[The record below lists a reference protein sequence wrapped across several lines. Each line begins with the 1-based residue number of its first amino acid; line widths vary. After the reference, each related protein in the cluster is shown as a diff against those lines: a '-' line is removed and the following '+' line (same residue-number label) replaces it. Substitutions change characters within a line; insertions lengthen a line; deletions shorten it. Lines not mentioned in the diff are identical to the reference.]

1 MKHFIAIGVLLFTAT
16 SANACR
22 PPYLEYSAVF
32 EPGSATLSGAEVKR
46 LADWRI
52 NSRRAFPAGYTV
64 YMYLRQNEIIG
75 IPRQLA
81 EARARSMTGLL
92 EHLGINKKD
101 IERPEVRST
110 ASGHVA
116 SEEEGRFLN
125 EAGISINPR
134 CPHVCCEG

>member
-1 MKHFIAIGVLLFTAT
+1 MRGVGLETMMRHFIAIGVLFFTAT

-22 PPYLEYSAVF
+22 PPYLEFSAVF

-64 YMYLRQNEIIG
+64 YMYLRQNEILG

-81 EARARSMTGLL
+81 EARR
-92 EHLGINKKD
+92 
-101 IERPEVRST
+101 VQ
-110 ASGHVA
+110 
-116 SEEEGRFLN
+116 
-125 EAGISINPR
+125 
-134 CPHVCCEG
+134 